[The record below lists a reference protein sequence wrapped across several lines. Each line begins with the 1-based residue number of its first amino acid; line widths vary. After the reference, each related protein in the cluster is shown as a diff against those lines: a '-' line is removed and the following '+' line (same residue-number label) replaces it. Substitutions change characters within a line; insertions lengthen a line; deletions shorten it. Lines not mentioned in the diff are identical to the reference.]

1 MDTTAPPPPVVTG
14 RGVSWPDLLGEH
26 FVELDVAT
34 DLPGPVHGTVQSR
47 TVDGLQLSRVRSV
60 DQRVHRTPGL
70 TRSDPRSYLQMGLV
84 ESGSGRV
91 QQDGRECRL
100 GVGDFVLYE
109 TARPFTWELLA
120 PRTGASWTLLVLTWS
135 RDSLP
140 PLTADCADLTARR
153 LDGRSGITGVLG
165 RMVRDLVTS
174 QDVVGPGPGTGV
186 AAELGRL
193 VTSVAAASAGAVE
206 QAPDTPGRRALARTV
221 REHIEHRLGDPGL
234 DPTTIA
240 AAHFISVR
248 QLHRLFAEQD
258 ETVARY
264 VRRRR
269 LERCRDE
276 LLRSPGSSLTSI
288 AHRFGFPDPGVFG
301 RSFRAAYGTSPSQY
315 RASGSDGPSA
325 GPRREPASGGG
336 RRGPSTSSGRR

>member
-1 MDTTAPPPPVVTG
+1 MDTTAPPSPVVTG
-14 RGVSWPDLLGEH
+14 HGVSWPDLLGEH

-84 ESGSGRV
+84 ESGRGRV
-91 QQDGRECRL
+91 EQDGRECWL
-100 GVGDFVLYE
+100 GAGDFVLYE

-120 PRTGASWTLLVLTWS
+120 PRTGGSWTLLVLTLA

-140 PLTADCADLTARR
+140 PLTARCTDSPA
-153 LDGRSGITGVLG
+153 
-165 RMVRDLVTS
+165 
-174 QDVVGPGPGTGV
+174 
-186 AAELGRL
+186 
-193 VTSVAAASAGAVE
+193 
-206 QAPDTPGRRALARTV
+206 RRALARAV
-221 REHIEHRLGDPGL
+221 REHIERRLGDPGL
-234 DPTTIA
+234 DPGTIA

-276 LLRSPGSSLTSI
+276 LLRSPGSSVSSI

-301 RSFRAAYGTSPSQY
+301 RSFRAAYGMTPSQY
-315 RASGSDGPSA
+315 RIRQRAC
-325 GPRREPASGGG
+325 
-336 RRGPSTSSGRR
+336 

>member
-1 MDTTAPPPPVVTG
+1 METPTAPPSPVGTR

-34 DLPGPVHGTVQSR
+34 DLPGPVQGTVQSR
-47 TVDGLQLSRVRSV
+47 TVGGLQLSRVRSV

-84 ESGSGRV
+84 ETGRGRV
-91 QQDGRECRL
+91 QQDGRECWL
-100 GVGDFVLYE
+100 GAGDFVLYE
-109 TARPFTWELLA
+109 TTRPFSWELLA
-120 PRTGASWTLLVLTWS
+120 PPTGASWTLLVLTWS
-135 RDSLP
+135 RSSLP
-140 PLTADCADLTARR
+140 LLAAESEDLTARR
-153 LDGRSGITGVLG
+153 LDGQSGITGVLG

-174 QDVVGPGPGTGV
+174 QDVVGPGAQV
-186 AAELGRL
+186 AGELGRL
-193 VTSVAAASAGAVE
+193 VTSVAAASSGPVGH
-206 QAPDTPGRRALARTV
+206 APDTPGRRALARAV
-221 REHIEHRLGDPGL
+221 RQHIEHRLGDPGL
-234 DPTTIA
+234 DPRTIA

-264 VRRRR
+264 IRRRR

-288 AHRFGFPDPGVFG
+288 AHRFGFPDPGAFG

-315 RASGSDGPSA
+315 RASG
-325 GPRREPASGGG
+325 G
-336 RRGPSTSSGRR
+336 RAPMPGTDRPLGIS